1 MTTYL
6 TNDHAKAILK
16 LGTPIMLGQMGVILV
31 GFVDNI
37 MVGHYGTAELAA
49 ASFVNNF
56 INLAFILGMGFSYG
70 LIPLVSGAYASK
82 NGRLKTLLKSS
93 IVANIVVGILLTLV
107 MGFFYWKI
115 EWLDQPRE
123 LLPLIRPYYLIH
135 LVSIIPLMIFNAY
148 KQFGD
153 GVSQTTVSMKA
164 ILISNAVNILFNYLL
179 IYGAFGF
186 PELGLIGAGLA
197 TLLSRFVM
205 LGILLWAVHRTK
217 RFRTIFS
224 ESGSDTGRVEK
235 AALSDLTRLGIP
247 SGMQMGLESGSFSIA
262 VIMIG
267 WLGAV
272 PLAAHQVV
280 NTISTLGFMVYYG
293 LSSAVAIR
301 VGYFYELRKERA
313 IENTVKSALALHF
326 ALALVL
332 IVVLLIFRNQVG
344 QIFTTDEA
352 VLALVSQLIFIL
364 CIYQPG
370 DVYQILY
377 SNALRGLHD
386 VKFTAWAALFSYA
399 VMTVGAGYLF
409 GIFLGYGVMGVWS
422 GFPIGL
428 TTLGLLLYLRY
439 RYVLKKLP
447 LSHTDERPNISTPN
461 TDEI

>member
-1 MTTYL
+1 METYL
-6 TNDHAKAILK
+6 TNDHARAILK

-37 MVGHYGTAELAA
+37 MVGHYGTSELAA

-56 INLAFILGMGFSYG
+56 INIAFILGMGFSYG

-82 NGRLKTLLKSS
+82 SGRLKTLLKSS
-93 IVANIVVGILLTLV
+93 VFANVLVGILLTLV

-135 LVSIIPLMIFNAY
+135 LVSIIPLMVFNAY

-164 ILISNAVNILFNYLL
+164 ILISNAINILFNYLL

-186 PELGLIGAGLA
+186 PELGLIGAGLS

-205 LGILLWAVHRTK
+205 LGILLFAVHRTA
-217 RFRTIFS
+217 RFRGIFS
-224 ESGSDTGRVEK
+224 ESASEEGRIERG
-235 AALSDLTRLGIP
+235 ALSDLTRLGIP
-247 SGMQMGLESGSFSIA
+247 SGMQMGLESGSFSLA
-262 VIMIG
+262 VVMIG
-267 WLGAV
+267 WLGAI

-280 NTISTLGFMVYYG
+280 NTLSTLGFMVYYG
-293 LSSAVAIR
+293 LSGAVAIR
-301 VGYFYELRKERA
+301 VGYFYELGKKRA
-313 IENTVKSALALHF
+313 IENTVKSGLALHF
-326 ALALVL
+326 ALAAAL
-332 IVVLLIFRNQVG
+332 IVLLLLFRTQIG
-344 QIFTTDEA
+344 RIFTTDAA

-370 DVYQILY
+370 DVFQILY

-409 GIFLGYGVMGVWS
+409 GIVLGYGVMGVWI
-422 GFPIGL
+422 GFPLGL
-428 TTLGLLLYLRY
+428 TSLGLLLYLRY
-439 RYVLKKLP
+439 RKVLTRL
-447 LSHTDERPNISTPN
+447 
-461 TDEI
+461 